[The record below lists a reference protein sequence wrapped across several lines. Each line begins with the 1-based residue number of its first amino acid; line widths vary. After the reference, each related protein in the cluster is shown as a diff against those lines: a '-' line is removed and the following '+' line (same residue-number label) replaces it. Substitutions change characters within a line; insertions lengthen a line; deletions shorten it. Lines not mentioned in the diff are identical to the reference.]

1 MTGTTR
7 LPGAAT
13 TTTSTNTSTD
23 PNIASANAELHRQLE
38 LKWINAMS
46 AIPSAEAAKSRK
58 IKKLV
63 IDGIP
68 GSVRGVVW

>member
-1 MTGTTR
+1 MMTGTTR
-7 LPGAAT
+7 LPAGAAS
-13 TTTSTNTSTD
+13 TSNGGTD
-23 PNIASANAELHRQLE
+23 PNIASANAENHRQLE
-38 LKWINAMS
+38 LKWISAMS